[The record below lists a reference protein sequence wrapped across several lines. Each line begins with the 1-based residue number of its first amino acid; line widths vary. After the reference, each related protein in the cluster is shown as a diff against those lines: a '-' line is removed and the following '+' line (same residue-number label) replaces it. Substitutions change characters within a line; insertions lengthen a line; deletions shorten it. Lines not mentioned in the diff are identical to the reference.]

1 MQALN
6 LPAWPFKI
14 VKDNGKYEIFDPI
27 RRKYLILTPEEWVRQ
42 HFIRFLVDHRGFPA
56 GLLRTEVQVKH
67 HQRTGRY
74 DALFVDRTGKPFIL
88 IECKAPTVPITDET
102 FAQISRYNIGLQAKY
117 MLVTNGM
124 DHFFGKVDHET
135 GRLVFMDDLPQYDQ
149 L

>member
-27 RRKYLILTPEEWVRQ
+27 RRKYLVLTPEEWVRQ

-56 GLLRTEVQVKH
+56 GLLRTERQVKH

-74 DALFVDRTGKPFIL
+74 DALFVDRQGNPLVL
-88 IECKAPTVPITDET
+88 IECKSPSVKITDDT
-102 FAQISRYNIGLQAKY
+102 FAQIAKY
-117 MLVTNGM
+117 NSTLQVKYWLLSNGLN
-124 DHFFGKVDHET
+124 HYFGKVNHRL
-135 GRLVFMDDLPQYDQ
+135 GRLDFLPDLPHYDQ